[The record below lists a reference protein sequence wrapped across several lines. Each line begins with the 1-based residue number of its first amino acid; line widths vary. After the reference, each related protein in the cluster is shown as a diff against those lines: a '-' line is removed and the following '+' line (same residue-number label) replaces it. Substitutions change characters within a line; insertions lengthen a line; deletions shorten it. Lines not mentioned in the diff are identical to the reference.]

1 MKSIE
6 NNQANAKTCLITSN
20 TQINE
25 NETKKYKSKNKETNI
40 TDVEQSKYLI
50 TQHNIIHKKCVANK

>member
-6 NNQANAKTCLITSN
+6 NNQANAKACLIATH

-25 NETKKYKSKNKETNI
+25 NETKIYKSKNKETNI
-40 TDVEQSKYLI
+40 TDVE
-50 TQHNIIHKKCVANK
+50 